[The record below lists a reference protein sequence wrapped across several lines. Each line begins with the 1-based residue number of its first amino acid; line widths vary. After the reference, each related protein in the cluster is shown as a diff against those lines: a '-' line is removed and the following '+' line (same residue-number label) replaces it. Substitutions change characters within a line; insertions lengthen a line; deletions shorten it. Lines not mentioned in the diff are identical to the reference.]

1 MEWFDWLGRLDR
13 LERLERLERLV
24 MATIKIFGTLR
35 DRAGIG
41 QIKISGGK
49 TIWQIL
55 ALLGEKYG
63 DSVRRLLLEEK
74 DGELVKSAPVVI
86 IINGH
91 TQVDLGRIVEDGETV
106 TIFPAVAGG

>member
-1 MEWFDWLGRLDR
+1 MEHM
-13 LERLERLERLV
+13 ERLV

-63 DSVRRLLLEEK
+63 DLVRRLLLEEK
-74 DGELVKSAPVVI
+74 DGELVKRAPVVI

-91 TQVDLGRIVEDGETV
+91 TQVDLRRIVEDGETV